1 AAPVAPATT
10 IGRYRVL
17 GELGAGGMGRVLAAH
32 DADLDRKVA
41 VKVLRG
47 HAGDLIASNRL
58 LREAQAMARLAH
70 PNVVTVFEAGTDGDQ
85 VFIAME
91 LVDGQTLAAWLRA
104 RPRSWREV
112 VAAFVAA
119 GQGLAAAH
127 AAGLVH
133 RDFKPENVLVGVDG
147 RPRVGD

>member
-1 AAPVAPATT
+1 MAAGETPTTTVSLTTIDDGDVAAPAAPVAPATT

-91 LVDGQTLAAWLRA
+91 LVDGQTLAAWL
-104 RPRSWREV
+104 
-112 VAAFVAA
+112 
-119 GQGLAAAH
+119 
-127 AAGLVH
+127 
-133 RDFKPENVLVGVDG
+133 
-147 RPRVGD
+147 